1 MDRLKSLSRSKN
13 YRQLPRDAAH
23 PAENNHSSS
32 STTALVDD
40 ADCNEADSRYFMDKR
55 EDVVLRICDENTSP
69 DLASA
74 RWRFSDDDEEGGVF
88 HRSQASLDPSTELPA
103 ASEAMMKDMD
113 MAADGSGVVRS
124 TAGSRQGI
132 WRECSYDLIAGHHPE
147 VELAAAA
154 SRKNGRSSNSTFM
167 SSFTSSSNEVE
178 KSRRRGMSFDF
189 GSLQQVDPPS
199 RLIGTFLQRQKES
212 GEHSL
217 DMNLG
222 FDLQSCCPEV
232 QLLAAS
238 DHHHSSADQN
248 RVLEPMTSST
258 SSDPFPLPIS
268 SRTATESPIITAAG
282 SMTDLSRTAT
292 PATAASRI
300 LVRPPISSRVRFE
313 SRVDTNT
320 AAPARD
326 SITENSTS
334 GNDDLDYAQQQPM
347 NNIQLLQECR
357 ELNTSTPAS
366 RSDHESST
374 PGEPNQEPQEQ
385 NSIYSHG
392 LRARRTSTS
401 STKPASKEAENSISG
416 MSDQEEEAENLKS
429 SPKSFSPRGL
439 SRLASGASTATP
451 FSRVKSRFAEPPK
464 GTTPATSQQQQQRS
478 GQQQQQRS
486 SGQIRSTSGQQRS
499 SSGQLRQSGLIPRTG
514 LLSRVTEEEELEE
527 DLDPF
532 RDIDIP
538 DKFKSQHEKW
548 GWVLLVEWLV
558 LVLMVGA
565 LVCSIVIHKLKR
577 VELWGLLLWKWVVV
591 ALVTICGR
599 LVSGWVIRILVFF
612 LERSF
617 ILRKRVLYFVYALRK
632 GVQNLLWL
640 AFVLITWHFL
650 LNPQVK
656 NAIKVL
662 NYITKALV
670 CFLIAAVL
678 VVVKI
683 FLVKVLASCFHVDK
697 YFERIRDSLFNQF
710 VLETLMGPPVEEE
723 RQSFIE
729 DERLK
734 TEVAGLK
741 KAGAVAPGL
750 NMDQLTDSFLSTKK
764 PIQKDRSQDAPKS
777 GLIGKSG
784 LIIGVSKHSSSNTE
798 AAGNGTSLGVDEK
811 GISMQNLAKL
821 NRRNVSAWN
830 MKRLIN
836 LVKHT
841 GVATLTH
848 NIEDNLMEADGNVG
862 DQSNREINSE
872 WQAKVA
878 AKQIFK
884 NVARPGR
891 KYVTPTLK
899 TLTLVFLF
907 SQQII

>member
-13 YRQLPRDAAH
+13 YRQLPRDVAH
-23 PAENNHSSS
+23 PAKNNHSSS
-32 STTALVDD
+32 SNTALVDD

-55 EDVVLRICDENTSP
+55 EDVVLRICDDNTSP

-74 RWRFSDDDEEGGVF
+74 
-88 HRSQASLDPSTELPA
+88 
-103 ASEAMMKDMD
+103 
-113 MAADGSGVVRS
+113 
-124 TAGSRQGI
+124 RQGI

-147 VELAAAA
+147 VELAVAA
-154 SRKNGRSSNSTFM
+154 SRKNGRSSNSRFM

-178 KSRRRGMSFDF
+178 KSRRRGTSFDF

-222 FDLQSCCPEV
+222 FDLEGCCPEE
-232 QLLAAS
+232 
-238 DHHHSSADQN
+238 
-248 RVLEPMTSST
+248 R
-258 SSDPFPLPIS
+258 
-268 SRTATESPIITAAG
+268 
-282 SMTDLSRTAT
+282 
-292 PATAASRI
+292 
-300 LVRPPISSRVRFE
+300 
-313 SRVDTNT
+313 
-320 AAPARD
+320 
-326 SITENSTS
+326 
-334 GNDDLDYAQQQPM
+334 
-347 NNIQLLQECR
+347 R

-401 STKPASKEAENSISG
+401 STKPASKEAEKSISG

-429 SPKSFSPRGL
+429 SPKSFSPRGP

-451 FSRVKSRFAEPPK
+451 FSR
-464 GTTPATSQQQQQRS
+464 
-478 GQQQQQRS
+478 
-486 SGQIRSTSGQQRS
+486 
-499 SSGQLRQSGLIPRTG
+499 LRQSGLIPRTG
-514 LLSRVTEEEELEE
+514 LLSRVTEEGELEE

-532 RDIDIP
+532 RDIDLP
-538 DKFKSQHEKW
+538 EKFKSQHEKW

-640 AFVLITWHFL
+640 AFVLITWHFW

-723 RQSFIE
+723 RQSFVE
-729 DERLK
+729 DEKLK

-741 KAGAVAPGL
+741 KAE
-750 NMDQLTDSFLSTKK
+750 T
-764 PIQKDRSQDAPKS
+764 
-777 GLIGKSG
+777 
-784 LIIGVSKHSSSNTE
+784 
-798 AAGNGTSLGVDEK
+798 AGNVTSSGVDEK
-811 GISMQNLAKL
+811 GISMRNLAKL

-891 KYVTPTLK
+891 KHITECDLLRFMNEEEVSRTLPLFDGAMETGRITPRVLK
-899 TLTLVFLF
+899 SWVVNVYRERRALSLSLSDTKTAVNKLHQILNVILFTILIIIWLLVLGIATKNLLVFVSSQLLLVVFIFGNTCKNIFEAIVFLF
-907 SQQII
+907 VLHPFDVGDRCIIDGTQMVVEEMNILSTIFIGDANVKVWYPNSVLATKPIQNFYRSPEMGDNFDFVVDASTPAEKIALLKERIGKYIQSKPHHWKAKFGLLVVDVEEINKLKLSLGVSHTMNYQDYGEKVERKSELLWEMRKIFEELGIAYHLPTKEFDPVISVSFPHLSTTVLKCQ

>member
-32 STTALVDD
+32 SSTALMDD
-40 ADCNEADSRYFMDKR
+40 VDCNEADSRYFMDER
-55 EDVVLRICDENTSP
+55 EDVVLRIRDDNTSP

-74 RWRFSDDDEEGGVF
+74 R
-88 HRSQASLDPSTELPA
+88 
-103 ASEAMMKDMD
+103 
-113 MAADGSGVVRS
+113 
-124 TAGSRQGI
+124 QGI
-132 WRECSYDLIAGHHPE
+132 RRECSYNFLAGHHHE

-154 SRKNGRSSNSTFM
+154 SRKNGRSLNSRFM
-167 SSFTSSSNEVE
+167 SSLTSSSNEVE
-178 KSRRRGMSFDF
+178 KSRRRGTSFDF

-199 RLIGTFLQRQKES
+199 RLIGTFLQGQKES

-222 FDLQSCCPEV
+222 FDLQSCCPE
-232 QLLAAS
+232 
-238 DHHHSSADQN
+238 
-248 RVLEPMTSST
+248 
-258 SSDPFPLPIS
+258 
-268 SRTATESPIITAAG
+268 
-282 SMTDLSRTAT
+282 
-292 PATAASRI
+292 
-300 LVRPPISSRVRFE
+300 
-313 SRVDTNT
+313 
-320 AAPARD
+320 
-326 SITENSTS
+326 
-334 GNDDLDYAQQQPM
+334 
-347 NNIQLLQECR
+347 
-357 ELNTSTPAS
+357 
-366 RSDHESST
+366 
-374 PGEPNQEPQEQ
+374 EQ

-392 LRARRTSTS
+392 LRAHRTSTS
-401 STKPASKEAENSISG
+401 SIKPASKEAENSISG
-416 MSDQEEEAENLKS
+416 MSDQEEEAGENLKS
-429 SPKSFSPRGL
+429 SPKSFSSRGL
-439 SRLASGASTATP
+439 SRLASGASTPTP

-464 GTTPATSQQQQQRS
+464 GTTPATSQQQQ
-478 GQQQQQRS
+478 RS
-486 SGQIRSTSGQQRS
+486 SGQIRST
-499 SSGQLRQSGLIPRTG
+499 
-514 LLSRVTEEEELEE
+514 
-527 DLDPF
+527 
-532 RDIDIP
+532 DIDFP
-538 DKFKSQHEKW
+538 EKFKSQHEKW
-548 GWVLLVEWLV
+548 GWVLLLEWLV

-577 VELWGLLLWKWVVV
+577 VELLGLLLWKWVVV

-650 LNPQVK
+650 LNPQAK

-734 TEVAGLK
+734 AEVAGLK
-741 KAGAVAPGL
+741 KA
-750 NMDQLTDSFLSTKK
+750 
-764 PIQKDRSQDAPKS
+764 
-777 GLIGKSG
+777 
-784 LIIGVSKHSSSNTE
+784 E
-798 AAGNGTSLGVDEK
+798 AAGMDEK
-811 GISMQNLAKL
+811 VISMQTLAKL
-821 NRRNVSAWN
+821 KQRNVSAWN

-848 NIEDNLMEADGNVG
+848 NIEDNLMDTDGNMG
-862 DQSNREINSE
+862 DQSDREINCE
-872 WQAKVA
+872 WKAKFA
-878 AKQIFK
+878 AKQIFN
-884 NVARPGR
+884 NVARPR
-891 KYVTPTLK
+891 CKHITECDLLRFMNEEEVSHTLPLFDGAMETRMITQRVLKNWVVNVYRERRALSLSLHDTK
-899 TLTLVFLF
+899 TAVNRLHQILNVILFTILIVIWLLVLGIATKNLLVFVSSQLLLVVFIFGNTCKNIFEAIVFLF
-907 SQQII
+907 VLHPFDVGDRCIIDGTQMVVEEMNILSTIFIGDANVKVWYPNSVLATKPIQNFYRSPEMGDNFDFVVDASTTSTEKIELLKKRIGKYIKSKPDHWKAKFGLFAVDVEEINKLKLSLGLSHTMNYQDYGEKVARKSELLLEMKKIFEEMGIGYHLPTKEVYCHTNVPIESN

>member
-1 MDRLKSLSRSKN
+1 MIVEDWERVLILLNLERVV
-13 YRQLPRDAAH
+13 DGATF
-23 PAENNHSSS
+23 NNL
-32 STTALVDD
+32 T
-40 ADCNEADSRYFMDKR
+40 
-55 EDVVLRICDENTSP
+55 
-69 DLASA
+69 
-74 RWRFSDDDEEGGVF
+74 
-88 HRSQASLDPSTELPA
+88 
-103 ASEAMMKDMD
+103 
-113 MAADGSGVVRS
+113 
-124 TAGSRQGI
+124 
-132 WRECSYDLIAGHHPE
+132 
-147 VELAAAA
+147 AAA

-222 FDLQSCCPEV
+222 FDLQSCCPEE
-232 QLLAAS
+232 
-238 DHHHSSADQN
+238 
-248 RVLEPMTSST
+248 R
-258 SSDPFPLPIS
+258 
-268 SRTATESPIITAAG
+268 
-282 SMTDLSRTAT
+282 
-292 PATAASRI
+292 
-300 LVRPPISSRVRFE
+300 
-313 SRVDTNT
+313 
-320 AAPARD
+320 
-326 SITENSTS
+326 
-334 GNDDLDYAQQQPM
+334 
-347 NNIQLLQECR
+347 R
-357 ELNTSTPAS
+357 ELNMSTPAS

-374 PGEPNQEPQEQ
+374 PGEPNQELQEQ

-401 STKPASKEAENSISG
+401 K
-416 MSDQEEEAENLKS
+416 
-429 SPKSFSPRGL
+429 
-439 SRLASGASTATP
+439 
-451 FSRVKSRFAEPPK
+451 
-464 GTTPATSQQQQQRS
+464 
-478 GQQQQQRS
+478 
-486 SGQIRSTSGQQRS
+486 
-499 SSGQLRQSGLIPRTG
+499 
-514 LLSRVTEEEELEE
+514 EEELEE

-741 KAGAVAPGL
+741 KA
-750 NMDQLTDSFLSTKK
+750 
-764 PIQKDRSQDAPKS
+764 
-777 GLIGKSG
+777 
-784 LIIGVSKHSSSNTE
+784 E
-798 AAGNGTSLGVDEK
+798 AAGNGASSGVDEK

-862 DQSNREINSE
+862 DQTNREINSE

-891 KYVTPTLK
+891 KHITEFDLLRFMNEEEVSRTLPLFDGAMESGRITPRVLK
-899 TLTLVFLF
+899 SWVVNVYRERRALSLSLSDTKTAVNKLHQILNVILFTILIIIWLLVLGIATKNLLVFVSSQLLLVVFIFGNTCKNIFEAIVFLF
-907 SQQII
+907 VLHPFDVGDRCIIDGTQMVVEEMNILSTIFIGDANVKVWYPNSVLATKPIQNFYRSPEMGDNFDFVVDASTPAAKIALLKERIGKYIQSKPHHWKAKFGLLVVDVEEINKLKLSLGLSHTMNHQDYGEKVARKSELLWEMRKIFEELGITYHLPTKEVYCHTNLPIESKMDTL